1 MSRAVL
7 ISMHPEHV
15 ANILSGAKVFEYR
28 KVMPTQDISYLI
40 LYCTAPVKKIVAAV
54 EVVGRLVGPPSRVWV
69 DTAYG
74 AGITRKF
81 YRDYFSGK
89 SSAGSFTLGNVY
101 ELPEPLELA
110 KLSSC
115 KVPPQSFCYL
125 NARDTSQILKQA
137 SPIPSTPSSLIF
149 VGGIHGVG
157 KTTLCLKA
165 FAPFGYQCMTASF
178 LISTYGRRIDKNK
191 QVHDIYDNQTALI
204 EQLVLE
210 KKKYCRF
217 LLDGHFTLINSQGHI
232 EPVDHS
238 VFQRINPTQLI
249 LIKGDPEE
257 IARRLAIRDGKEWNP
272 TFVEEFQKE
281 EEKHAKLISKK
292 LKKDLFVLDN
302 KVNSRSAVH
311 LFRKISR
318 IIRNKKA

>member
-7 ISMHPEHV
+7 ISIHPEHV
-15 ANILSGAKVFEYR
+15 ANILSGTKVFEYR
-28 KVMPTQDISYLI
+28 KVMPTQDISYLV
-40 LYCTAPVKKIVAAV
+40 LYCTAPVKRIVAAV
-54 EVVGRLVGPPSRVWV
+54 EVVGCQVGPPSRVWT

-125 NARDTSQILKQA
+125 NARDISKILEEA
-137 SPIPSTPSSLIF
+137 SPHPSTSSSLIF

-165 FAPFGYQCMTASF
+165 FAPFGYHCMTASL
-178 LISTYGRRIDKNK
+178 LISAYGRRIDKNK
-191 QVHDIYDNQTALI
+191 QVNNIYDNQTALI
-204 EQLVLE
+204 EQLTLE
-210 KKKYCRF
+210 KKKHCRL
-217 LLDGHFTLINSQGHI
+217 LLDGHFTLINSQRHI
-232 EPVDHS
+232 EPVDCS
-238 VFQRINPTQLI
+238 VFERVNPTQLI
-249 LIKGDPEE
+249 LIKGDPKET
-257 IARRLAIRDGKEWNP
+257 ARRLAKRDEKDWNP
-272 TFVEEFQKE
+272 AFVEEFQKK
-281 EEKHAKLISKK
+281 EEKHAKLIAKE
-292 LKKDLFVLDN
+292 LKKDLFVIDN
-302 KVNSRSAVH
+302 QVDQRSIVH

-318 IIRNKKA
+318 IRGKKA

>member
-1 MSRAVL
+1 MSKAVL
-7 ISMHPEHV
+7 ISIHPEHV

-28 KVMPTQDISYLI
+28 KVMPTQDISYLV
-40 LYCTAPVKKIVAAV
+40 LYCTAPVKRIVAAV
-54 EVVGRLVGPPSRVWV
+54 EVVGCLVGSPSRVWA

-115 KVPPQSFCYL
+115 KAPPQSFCYL
-125 NARDTSQILKQA
+125 NIRDISKILEQA
-137 SPIPSTPSSLIF
+137 SPNPSIPSSLIF

-165 FAPFGYQCMTASF
+165 FAPFGYHCMTASS
-178 LISTYGRRIDKNK
+178 LISAYGRRIDKNK
-191 QVHDIYDNQTALI
+191 QVNNIYDNQTALI
-204 EQLVLE
+204 EQLALE
-210 KKKYCRF
+210 KKKHCRF

-232 EPVDHS
+232 EPVDRS
-238 VFQRINPTQLI
+238 VFKRINPTQLI
-249 LIKGDPEE
+249 LIKGDSKET
-257 IARRLAIRDGKEWNP
+257 ARRLAIRDGKDWNP
-272 TFVEEFQKE
+272 AFVEEFQKE
-281 EEKHAKLISKK
+281 EEKYAKLISKE
-292 LKKDLFVLDN
+292 LNKDLFVIDN
-302 KVNSRSAVH
+302 EANPRSTVH

-318 IIRNKKA
+318 VRNKKA